1 MLIKIAYAICCI
13 RINPVEMFPKQTI
26 SQKKCLMK
34 KEDMRTTTTTTQQNV
49 EEKKNKEKLRER
61 ERERERE
68 ERQQQPKRAKQ
79 KQRLPN
85 NTKHNFCTLKSIPT
99 TLFFFFLLPP
109 VFFCTLPLAGAIAQK
124 QVSSLSLTLTPQLR
138 PALLSSLELTG
149 KVF

>member
-1 MLIKIAYAICCI
+1 MY
-13 RINPVEMFPKQTI
+13 PKQTI

-34 KEDMRTTTTTTQQNV
+34 KEDIRTTTTTTTQQNV
-49 EEKKNKEKLRER
+49 EAKKNKEKLRER
-61 ERERERE
+61 ERERK

-109 VFFCTLPLAGAIAQK
+109 VFFCPLPLAGAIAQK